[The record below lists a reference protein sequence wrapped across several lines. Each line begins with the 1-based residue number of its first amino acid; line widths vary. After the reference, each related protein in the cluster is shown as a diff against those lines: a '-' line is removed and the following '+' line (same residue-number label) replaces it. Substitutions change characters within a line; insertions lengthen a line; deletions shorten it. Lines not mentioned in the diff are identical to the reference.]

1 MYHAS
6 NHRTALKVQYHVWL
20 TNLSAG
26 QPANQPAEQ
35 HQMESTECW
44 KRESS
49 KLINERSEMIV

>member
-1 MYHAS
+1 MYRAS

-35 HQMESTECW
+35 HQMESAECW
-44 KRESS
+44 NRAQ
-49 KLINERSEMIV
+49 N